1 MDDLA
6 NPSLLRPLP
15 IALVVVA
22 AVGAAM
28 CLSVLWTRRRFM
40 ASQTRVFRI
49 RVAVVG
55 LFIAVA
61 AIAAFA
67 LLAMPLESET
77 GARPAPVAAGAE
89 SRSGQDGNEG
99 EVVSARR
106 FSSAKLPA
114 LSLDAPD
121 GWTLEAAK
129 AGHKLAVT
137 SAEARLVVSTAIL
150 TEAVNVE
157 ALLRQLA
164 GTQRALGFE
173 VGPTFSDRIGD
184 LPAAGFLATG
194 PARSVCTWM
203 VRRDAHLVSSAICTA
218 DGKRTAREACRA
230 PLANLRWRAP
240 GR

>member
-1 MDDLA
+1 VDDLA

-15 IALVVVA
+15 IALAVVA
-22 AVGAAM
+22 VVGAAM
-28 CLSVLWTRRRFM
+28 CLSVLWTSRRLM

-61 AIAAFA
+61 AVAAFA
-67 LLAMPLESET
+67 LLAMPLESEM
-77 GARPAPVAAGAE
+77 GAQPPQVAVGAE
-89 SRSGQDGNEG
+89 SRGGQDGNEA

-106 FSSAKLPA
+106 FSSGKLPA

-121 GWTLEAAK
+121 GWTLEAEK
-129 AGHKLAVT
+129 AGHKLA
-137 SAEARLVVSTAIL
+137 AAGDKARLVISTAIL
-150 TEAVNVE
+150 TEAVDVE

-173 VGPTFSDRIGD
+173 VGATFTDRIGD
-184 LPAAGFLATG
+184 LPAVGFLATG
-194 PARSVCTWM
+194 PTRSVCTWM
-203 VRRDAHLVSSAICTA
+203 VKRDAHLVSSAICTA
-218 DGKRTAREACRA
+218 DGKLTAREACRA
-230 PLANLRWRAP
+230 PLAKLRWRAP